1 MRHFQNKEINAIKIS
16 LFLGGTRYLIL
27 VHTLADRLT
36 HQQYYVYDIAA
47 QRRAAPYLQSLAHSE
62 LEGQV
67 ESA

>member
-36 HQQYYVYDIAA
+36 HQQYYGIAA
-47 QRRAAPYLQSLAHSE
+47 QRRATTYLQSLAHSE

>member
-47 QRRAAPYLQSLAHSE
+47 QRRAVLAKLST
-62 LEGQV
+62 QRV
-67 ESA
+67 RRPS